1 MQSLY
6 SHANNTRL
14 LHTSQQ
20 DVSER
25 VHLSLQ
31 VLWPAGLLPLSHRC
45 SSAISASHLA
55 QRAPDERAR
64 EREEKIVCSFLHYFL
79 LTVGGIIVSP
89 SSAVSQISASTLVWE
104 PWKQSSA
111 RSDEQFK
118 QRRFSLLRCV
128 IFGLSSREIKL
139 DTWKFKWC
147 CTVFSLIQEWQYSVE
162 MMNNYSSG
170 P

>member
-1 MQSLY
+1 MFVKSKKRRSRSQQASLLLVSLCSMSLHIPAIPDVTVASALLSLTFHPLSLSFFLLLSFFFKSPILTSSLPSLVQSLY

-64 EREEKIVCSFLHYFL
+64 ERERRRSSVLSC
-79 LTVGGIIVSP
+79 IIS
-89 SSAVSQISASTLVWE
+89 
-104 PWKQSSA
+104 
-111 RSDEQFK
+111 
-118 QRRFSLLRCV
+118 C
-128 IFGLSSREIKL
+128 
-139 DTWKFKWC
+139 
-147 CTVFSLIQEWQYSVE
+147 
-162 MMNNYSSG
+162 
-170 P
+170 